1 MATID
6 YLKISTLTELRTAR
20 KSLSEAI
27 SASEK
32 RISDRAASALQLFQL
47 RKLLLPL
54 IKKLRAFI
62 SGTPFAKT

>member
-62 SGTPFAKT
+62 SGIPFAKT

>member
-6 YLKISTLTELRTAR
+6 YLKISTLTELRIAR

-47 RKLLLPL
+47 RKLFLPL

>member
-47 RKLLLPL
+47 RKLVLPL